1 MENKIDTI
9 IKTKDKL
16 SEYNLFNKTFFIKLS
31 YSKDYLVPCSIEIEE
46 DYLNFEYNIQN
57 LKCLA
62 SSKIEEKLNKIKVI
76 LNVIKSLNNMNE
88 FSVILNPQNIFFD
101 IDFNIK
107 FLKRD
112 FVKGFKENK
121 ESVYT
126 DQVKSLM
133 GYLLQNKYTYDD
145 YLYGGLDILNK
156 DKFLSRINRL
166 DNINL
171 IYEELFVEY
180 KTLVLYKT
188 EKTININKKSF
199 YLYKRMSIFVSFL
212 FVISCGYIIY
222 ESGYRLPLKNMIIT
236 ANNNYIHK
244 DYGQVIDDL
253 SNISLSEMDRDT
265 KYFLCVSYINLENL
279 ADNQKNNILSNII
292 LNSDEK
298 FFEFWIYLGK
308 GLYDEAIG
316 IGKQLGDNQYTL
328 YSYMKKKIYIEGD
341 LNIKGEE
348 KEAILKEID
357 EEIKN
362 IDQKIREET
371 PK

>member
-1 MENKIDTI
+1 MENKIDEI

-16 SEYNLFNKTFFIKLS
+16 SEYNLSNKTFFVKLS
-31 YSKDYLVPCSIEIEE
+31 YEKDYLVPCSVEIEE
-46 DYLNFEYNIQN
+46 DYLNFEYNIKN
-57 LKCLA
+57 LECLA
-62 SSKIEEKLNKIKVI
+62 SSKLKEKLNKIKLL
-76 LNVIKSLNNMNE
+76 LNVIKSLNNIDE
-88 FSVILNPQNIFFD
+88 FFVNLNPSNIFFD

-112 FVKGFKENK
+112 FIKGFREDN
-121 ESVYT
+121 SNMYT

-133 GYLLQNKYTYDD
+133 GCLLQDRYTYDD
-145 YLYGGLDILNK
+145 YFYGGLDILNK
-156 DKFLSRINRL
+156 DKFLSKINKL

-171 IYEELFVEY
+171 IYEELFIEY
-180 KTLVLYKT
+180 KNSILYKSQ
-188 EKTININKKSF
+188 KTININKKSF
-199 YLYKRMSIFVSFL
+199 YLYKRISILISIL
-212 FVISCGYIIY
+212 FVISCGYIFY
-222 ESGYRLPLKNMIIT
+222 ESGYRLPLKNVIIT

-253 SNISLSEMDRDT
+253 KNVSLFEMDRDT
-265 KYFLCVSYINLENL
+265 KYFLCISYINLENL

-292 LNSDEK
+292 LTSDEK

-308 GLYDEAIG
+308 GLYDDAID
-316 IGKQLGDNQYTL
+316 IGKQLGDNQYIL

-348 KEAILKEID
+348 KETILKEID

-362 IDQKIREET
+362 IDQKIREEI